1 MTKAKTRIVL
11 AHSGGLDT
19 SIAIPWLSERHA
31 AEVVT
36 VTLDLGQ
43 DSELTEIR
51 EAALAA
57 GAVRAHVID
66 ASAELVDRYAMPALQ
81 AGALH
86 DGCDPLAA
94 ALGRAIVAARLVD
107 VAMMERAS
115 AIAYGPGLEA
125 SVHALGSSL
134 PVITPS
140 ILWEMS
146 RADKLAY
153 ARARNVHLSSSTD
166 ETSAAKTNVWGRS
179 VRRTDGA
186 TSSDAA
192 YTLTR
197 SARDCPDEPA
207 SLDID
212 FTEGLPVRV
221 NAIEMPLIEMIESLE
236 IIAGAHGVGRL
247 ERVES
252 GADGVATRLS
262 AEAPAAIVLHASHG
276 ALERVVTPPDLER
289 LKGDL
294 ARVYADLVHQGR
306 WASPTREAIDAF
318 VRTIQPRVTGSVRL
332 KLFKGECEVLEVRSP
347 HAIAADIAEADAGGR
362 FEPAPEGLTS

>member
-1 MTKAKTRIVL
+1 
-11 AHSGGLDT
+11 
-19 SIAIPWLSERHA
+19 
-31 AEVVT
+31 
-36 VTLDLGQ
+36 
-43 DSELTEIR
+43 
-51 EAALAA
+51 
-57 GAVRAHVID
+57 
-66 ASAELVDRYAMPALQ
+66 
-81 AGALH
+81 
-86 DGCDPLAA
+86 
-94 ALGRAIVAARLVD
+94 
-107 VAMMERAS
+107 
-115 AIAYGPGLEA
+115 
-125 SVHALGSSL
+125 
-134 PVITPS
+134 
-140 ILWEMS
+140 
-146 RADKLAY
+146 
-153 ARARNVHLSSSTD
+153 VHLSSSTD

-294 ARVYADLVHQGR
+294 ARIYADLVYSGDWFSH
-306 WASPTREAIDAF
+306 TRETIDAF
-318 VRTIQPRVTGSVRL
+318 VAAVQPRVTGSVRL